1 MLEAEQRFAVA
12 RERIAIGDGAEEID
26 GRGAELD
33 LAHLFLG
40 ERLWQSRL
48 DGEAVAAGIDNALA
62 ALWRAPVEAV
72 GHRIE
77 HPAIGPVAHRV
88 RRRLTEI
95 ADGAFDHRLLSG
107 GDAGD
112 EGLARAEIGA
122 ELHLGGV
129 MRAGDE
135 IARGEPQEDGG
146 EQKEKREGSDDV
158 VAVRGVELRQ
168 ALPRALRHEDGGAVG
183 LRRGSCGRGALRR
196 GALFEAGLERGRGAD
211 EQNPDQEQDTEKD
224 PGAQSEHPRRSDN
237 SRRRLRYPEPRPRE
251 RLTAGGCGGNLKQS
265 ANRAACWR
273 VESSRGNRDDNDRN
287 QSLSRIRHRA
297 DAAMVA
303 MVRRHLPDACRSSH
317 SAALHAQHSWRPRRK
332 LRWKKPSRRSTA
344 SLRAWAIRRPSH
356 RAR

>member
-1 MLEAEQRFAVA
+1 MTAPQQCESDKPIPVMASPRAITSLSTWTFWKKPRLPPRGFFLFRSGRPVALRRKRHVLGAEHARAAMLEAEQRSAVA

-40 ERLWQSRL
+40 EWLRQARF
-48 DGEAVAAGIDNALA
+48 DGEAVAAGIDGALA

-77 HPAIGPVAHRV
+77 HSAIGPVAHAV
-88 RRRLTEI
+88 RRRLPEI

-122 ELHLGGV
+122 ELHLGEV

-168 ALPRALRHEDGGAVG
+168 ALPRALRHEHGGAVG
-183 LRRGSCGRGALRR
+183 LRRGSCGRGGLRR

-237 SRRRLRYPEPRPRE
+237 SRRRLSYPEPRPRE

-273 VESSRGNRDDNDRN
+273 VESSRGNR
-287 QSLSRIRHRA
+287 
-297 DAAMVA
+297 
-303 MVRRHLPDACRSSH
+303 
-317 SAALHAQHSWRPRRK
+317 
-332 LRWKKPSRRSTA
+332 
-344 SLRAWAIRRPSH
+344 
-356 RAR
+356 